1 MHTTTS
7 TPTKNFRKIF
17 IETIRYAYILLFIY
31 AALYK
36 LFDIHYFER
45 QLAKSPLIVDFSHFL
60 SYSVPLTELTLAVL
74 ILMPKTRWYGLVG
87 GTAVMLSFT
96 LYITYILNF
105 SPQLPCSCGGILA
118 TMGWRDHL
126 IFNSIYVIAGITAL
140 CLMHQKPQ
148 LK

>member
-1 MHTTTS
+1 MHTTTN
-7 TPTKNFRKIF
+7 TQTNNLRKIL
-17 IETIRYAYILLFIY
+17 IEIISYAFILLFIY

-74 ILMPKTRWYGLVG
+74 ILIPKTRWYGLVG
-87 GTAVMLSFT
+87 GTALMLSFT

-126 IFNSIYVIAGITAL
+126 IFNSLYVAAGITAL
-140 CLMHQKPQ
+140 WLMHRNPK
-148 LK
+148 